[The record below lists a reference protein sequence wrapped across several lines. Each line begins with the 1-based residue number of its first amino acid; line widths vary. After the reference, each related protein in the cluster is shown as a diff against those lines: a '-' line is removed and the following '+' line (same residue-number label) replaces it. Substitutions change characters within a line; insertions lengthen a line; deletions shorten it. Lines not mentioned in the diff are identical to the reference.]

1 MAYAKINSVTNA
13 NMAKVSS
20 AAKAAIGKIANID
33 APSSDDAFTFTVNT
47 ALAGSA
53 SDVFDLPLVSDGTI
67 NFTVDWGD
75 STTDTITSYNQAEA
89 THTYAAGAGIYTV
102 KLEGTIRGFKFDN
115 AGDDDKI
122 LDISNWGDLNI
133 TTPRAFRGCSNLT
146 CSATD
151 APTVSSTDMTY
162 AFRNCVN
169 FNGAVG
175 NWDVSAVQI
184 FKQFFYNCEA
194 FDQDLNDW
202 DMSSATSLQEMFIY
216 CDIFNGNISSWDT
229 SSVTTL
235 QNMFY
240 GVSTGVLFNSDIGSW
255 NTSEVTNMNRT
266 FYRSNSFDQSLADWN
281 IEKVTDFSSFMDGSP
296 AVVLSTANYDA
307 TLIGWAAQD
316 AVDSLSVHFG
326 SSKYTAAPAAGGV
339 ARQSL
344 IDNDSWTITDGGAA

>member
-1 MAYAKINSVTNA
+1 
-13 NMAKVSS
+13 
-20 AAKAAIGKIANID
+20 
-33 APSSDDAFTFTVNT
+33 
-47 ALAGSA
+47 
-53 SDVFDLPLVSDGTI
+53 
-67 NFTVDWGD
+67 
-75 STTDTITSYNQAEA
+75 
-89 THTYAAGAGIYTV
+89 
-102 KLEGTIRGFKFDN
+102 
-115 AGDDDKI
+115 
-122 LDISNWGDLNI
+122 
-133 TTPRAFRGCSNLT
+133 
-146 CSATD
+146 
-151 APTVSSTDMTY
+151 MTY

-169 FNGAVG
+169 FNGAIG

-235 QNMFY
+235 QNTFY
-240 GVSTGVLFNSDIGSW
+240 GLAAGVLFNSDIGSW

-281 IEKVTDFSSFMDGSP
+281 IEKVSDFGYFMDGGTDEGD
-296 AVVLSTANYDA
+296 VVLSTVNYDA

-326 SSKYTAAPAAGGV
+326 GSKYTSGGAAEAA
-339 ARQSL
+339 RTSL